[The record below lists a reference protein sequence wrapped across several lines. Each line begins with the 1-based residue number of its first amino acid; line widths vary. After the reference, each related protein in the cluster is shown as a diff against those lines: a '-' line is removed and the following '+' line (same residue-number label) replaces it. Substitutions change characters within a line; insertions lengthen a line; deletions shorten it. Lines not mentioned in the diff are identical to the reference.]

1 MTRTR
6 RSTTMRALTRLTVAT
21 LFGAT
26 VNAAGAQQ
34 TGTGR
39 ITGTVTDRTAG
50 APIPNVNVTVTGTTL
65 AARTGTDGRYT
76 IAEVPS
82 GARRVHVA
90 RIGYAP
96 VDQQV
101 TVSVGQTATV
111 NIALSAVSVTLDQMV
126 VVGYGTQRRSDLTG
140 AVTSVTPNVEQTPIL
155 SLEQALQGAAAGVMV
170 TQASSAPGAALSI
183 RVRGGSSVTGNNEP
197 LYVIDGFPIEND
209 PDAQNPSDGGRDNT
223 TTVPSNPLAALN
235 PNDIESIEILKD
247 ASATSIYGARG
258 ANGVIIITTKHGQ
271 SARPRFTLDT
281 YSGTQSVA
289 HRYDLLNAQQFAQFV
304 NTWSQ
309 NNGTGVVFAN
319 PDTLPNTDWQSLIFR
334 SAPLSNLQVGVN
346 GGGAGANATRYAL
359 SGGIFQQQGV
369 VINSAFRRL
378 SLRGNL
384 DQSIGSKARLA
395 STIMLARVNSNS
407 VPTDGSLNAGAGA
420 VGAAIDYYPILPV
433 RQPNG
438 TYTLM
443 GQNSPSSVLAPTN
456 IPNPVS
462 MAADVT
468 DKLNDTRVLA
478 NAFGEYEFFQGL
490 KARISLGSDIS
501 NRGRDTYYPR
511 TTLMG
516 SQTNGYAKRGRTE
529 TTNFLNENTLS
540 YNRSFGSEHL
550 VDAVAGYTRQQSDLT
565 SSFIQN
571 SNFVSDI
578 DVFENIGAGTQASG
592 PQVGSG
598 HTRWTLASYLGRVNY
613 TLANRYLFTVTGRE
627 DGSSRFG
634 ADHQWGFFP
643 SAAFGWRVS
652 DEPFMAKYPKV
663 ELLKFRASYG
673 LAGNPSIRP
682 YQSMSHLLSQ
692 PYTFGGTVVPG
703 YYPAAIGNPELGWET
718 TRQTD
723 VGVDLG
729 LFGGRVS
736 FTGDVYRKKTSDLL
750 LAVNLPFES
759 GFGTALQNIGA
770 VRNNGYEL
778 ALTLTILDAKR
789 TNSLGWSSTLSY
801 SHNKN
806 TVLDLGGVQSIFAS
820 SVNSDLKLGGSLI
833 QVGQPLGV
841 FFGYKAAGILRD
853 SATAAAYTAAVKPL
867 TGTSWKAGD
876 VKLIDISGPLD
887 SLGRLTPPDGK
898 IDANDRTIIGDP
910 NPKFSGGWQNTF
922 TLGAFRLSS
931 LLDGVYGNKILN
943 LNNVRLEQGSPGTNI
958 IADRYLDAW
967 TPSNTGAEFP
977 RVNFTPETIGSDITS
992 DLLEDGSYLR
1002 LRSVTLDMGLPDRL
1016 LARYG
1021 ISNTRLYVTGTNLVT
1036 WTHYSGF
1043 NPDVSSLGIGNVNRG
1058 IDVGQYPLAKSIT
1071 LGINLSY

>member
-1 MTRTR
+1 MICTRVFVPR
-6 RSTTMRALTRLTVAT
+6 T
-21 LFGAT
+21 LFTALALSAAT
-26 VNAAGAQQ
+26 AAAQQ
-34 TGTGR
+34 STGR
-39 ITGTVTDRTAG
+39 VTGLVTDRTAG
-50 APIPNVNVTVTGTTL
+50 APIPNVAVTIVGTSL
-65 AARTGTDGRYT
+65 GARTGADGRYT
-76 IAEVPS
+76 IGEVPAGS
-82 GARRVHVA
+82 QRVRAA
-90 RIGYAP
+90 RIGYSP
-96 VDQQV
+96 SDQQV
-101 TVSVGQTATV
+101 SVTAGQATTL
-111 NIALSAVSVTLDQMV
+111 NIALSAASVTLDQMV

-140 AVTSVTPNVEQTPIL
+140 SVASVTPNVDQAPVL
-155 SLEQALQGAAAGVMV
+155 SLEQTLQGAAPGVVV

-223 TTVPSNPLAALN
+223 TTVPSNPLATLN
-235 PNDIESIEILKD
+235 PSDIESIEILKD

-289 HRYDLLNAQQFAQFV
+289 HRYDLLNAQQFAEFV

-309 NNGTGVVFAN
+309 NNGTGVVFGN
-319 PDTLPNTDWQSLIFR
+319 PDTLKTTDWQSLIFR
-334 SAPLSNLQVGVN
+334 SAPVSNLQLGVT
-346 GGGAGANATRYAL
+346 GGGTGANATRYAL
-359 SGGIFQQQGV
+359 SGGVFQQQGV
-369 VINSAFRRL
+369 VVNSSFRRV

-384 DQSIGSKARLA
+384 DQSIGSRARVA
-395 STIMLARVNSNS
+395 STVTLSRANSNS

-443 GQNSPSSVLAPTN
+443 GQNSPSPILQPTN

-462 MAADVT
+462 MAYDVT
-468 DKLNDTRVLA
+468 DKLGDTRALA
-478 NAFGEYEFFQGL
+478 NGFGEYEFLDGL
-490 KARISLGSDIS
+490 KLRVSVGADLSDRS
-501 NRGRDTYYPR
+501 RDTYLPR
-511 TTLMG
+511 TTLQG

-529 TTNFLNENTLS
+529 ATNFLNENTLS
-540 YNRSFGSEHL
+540 YDRSFGNMHQ
-550 VDAVAGYTRQQSDLT
+550 VDAVAGYTRQQSDLV
-565 SSFIQN
+565 SSQIQN

-578 DVFENIGAGTQASG
+578 DVFENIGAGTQNGG
-592 PQVGSG
+592 PQVSSG

-652 DEPFMAKYPKV
+652 DEPFMAKYSKI

-682 YQSMSHLLSQ
+682 YQSMAHLLPQ
-692 PYTFGGTVVPG
+692 QYTFGGTVVAG
-703 YYPAAIGNPELGWET
+703 YYPASVGNPNLGWET

-723 VGVDLG
+723 LGVDLG
-729 LFGGRVS
+729 LYGGRVS
-736 FTGDVYRKKTSDLL
+736 FTGDLYRKKTSDLL

-759 GFGTALQNIGA
+759 GFATALQNVGA
-770 VRNNGYEL
+770 VQNNGYEL
-778 ALTLTILDAKR
+778 GLTLTLLDGR
-789 TNSLGWSSTLSY
+789 NNRLGWTSTFNY

-806 TVLDLGGVQSIFAS
+806 RVLDLGGVNDIFAS
-820 SVNSDLKLGGSLI
+820 SVNSDLKLGGTLI
-833 QVGQPLGV
+833 EVGQALGV
-841 FFGYKAAGILRD
+841 FYGYMADGVLRD
-853 SATAAAYTAAVKPL
+853 SASAAAYTAAVKPL
-867 TGTSWKAGD
+867 SGTAWHAGD
-876 VKLIDISGPLD
+876 VKLLDIAGPPD
-887 SLGRLTPPDGK
+887 SLGHPTGPDGK
-898 IDANDRTIIGDP
+898 VDANDRTIIGDP
-910 NPKFSGGWQNTF
+910 NPKFAGGWQNTF
-922 TLGAFRLSS
+922 SLGRFRLSS
-931 LLDGVYGNKILN
+931 FLDGVYGNKILN

-958 IADRYLDAW
+958 IADRFTDAW
-967 TPSNTGAEFP
+967 TPDNPDARYP
-977 RVNFTPETIGSDITS
+977 RVNFTPGTIGSDITS

-1002 LRSVTLDMGLPDRL
+1002 LRTITLDYALPDRL
-1016 LARYG
+1016 LSRYG
-1021 ISNTRLYVTGTNLVT
+1021 LSNTRVYVTGANLHT
-1036 WTHYSGF
+1036 WTHYTGF

-1058 IDVGQYPLAKSIT
+1058 IDVGQYPLAKSVT
-1071 LGINLSY
+1071 VGINLTY

>member
-6 RSTTMRALTRLTVAT
+6 RSTSMRALTRLTSVALLAT
-21 LFGAT
+21 T

-34 TGTGR
+34 AGTGR

-50 APIPNVNVTVTGTTL
+50 APIPNVSVTVTGST
-65 AARTGTDGRYT
+65 AGGRTGADGRYT
-76 IAEVPS
+76 IADVPA
-82 GARRVHVA
+82 GTRRIHVA

-96 VDQQV
+96 ADQQV
-101 TVSVGQTATV
+101 MVSAGQTTTLNV
-111 NIALSAVSVTLDQMV
+111 ALSAASVTLDQMV

-197 LYVIDGFPIEND
+197 LYVVDGFPIEND

-258 ANGVIIITTKHGQ
+258 ANGVIIITTKHGA

-289 HRYDLLNAQQFAQFV
+289 HRYNLLDAKEFAQFV

-319 PDTLPNTDWQSLIFR
+319 PDTLPNTDWQSMIFR
-334 SAPLSNLQVGVN
+334 NAPISNVQLGVN
-346 GGGAGANATRYAL
+346 GGGTGANATRYAL
-359 SGGIFQQQGV
+359 SGGVFQQQGV
-369 VINSAFRRL
+369 VINSAFKRL

-384 DQSIGSKARLA
+384 DQSIGTKARLA
-395 STIMLARVNSNS
+395 STITLARVNSNS

-420 VGAAIDYYPILPV
+420 VGAAINYYPILPV

-443 GQNSPSSVLAPTN
+443 SQNNPASVLQPTN

-468 DKLNDTRVLA
+468 DKLSDTRVLA
-478 NAFGEYEFFQGL
+478 NAFGEYDLVEGL
-490 KARISLGSDIS
+490 KLRVSLGGDLS
-501 NRGRDTYYPR
+501 NRSRDTYFPR
-511 TTLMG
+511 TTLQG

-540 YNRSFGSEHL
+540 YNRSFGTSHL
-550 VDAVAGYTRQQSDLT
+550 IDAVAGYTRQQSDLV
-565 SSFIQN
+565 SSSIQN

-578 DVFENIGAGTQASG
+578 DVFESMGSGTQAGG
-592 PQVGSG
+592 PVVGSG

-643 SAAFGWRVS
+643 SAAFGWRIT

-663 ELLKFRASYG
+663 ELLKLRASYG

-682 YQSMSHLLSQ
+682 YQSMAHLLSQ
-692 PYTFGGTVVPG
+692 QYTFGGAVVPG
-703 YYPAAIGNPELGWET
+703 YYTAIIGNPELSWET

-723 VGVDLG
+723 VGLDLG

-736 FTGDVYRKKTSDLL
+736 FTGDIYRKKTSDLL

-759 GFGTALQNIGA
+759 GFGTALQNVGA

-778 ALTLTILDAKR
+778 GLTLTILDPKR
-789 TNSLGWSSTLSY
+789 PRALGWMSTLSY
-801 SHNKN
+801 SRNKN
-806 TVLDLGGVQSIFAS
+806 TVLDLGGVSQIFAS
-820 SVNSDLKLGGSLI
+820 SVNSDLKLQGTLI

-841 FFGYKAAGILRD
+841 FWGYVADGILRD
-853 SATAAAYTAAVKPL
+853 SASATAYTAAVKPIS
-867 TGTSWKAGD
+867 GTSWRAGD
-876 VKLIDISGPLD
+876 VKLLDVSGPLD
-887 SLGRLTPPDGK
+887 SLGRPTPPDGK
-898 IDANDRTIIGDP
+898 VDANDRTIIGDP

-922 TLGAFRLSS
+922 SFGAFRLSS

-967 TPSNTGAEFP
+967 TPTNADARYP
-977 RVNFTPETIGSDITS
+977 RVNFTPGTIGSDITS

-1002 LRSVTLDMGLPDRL
+1002 LRSVTFDVALPDRL
-1016 LARYG
+1016 LSRYG
-1021 ISNTRLYVTGTNLVT
+1021 VSNTRFYVTGTNLVT

-1058 IDVGQYPLAKSIT
+1058 IDVGQYPLAKSFT